1 MPEQHRHRLHVL
13 AVSQVDRRERVAQ
26 RVGADPLEADLP
38 HPSAPVVPERVVA
51 PRRARAP
58 EDGRR
63 VLQDEPGLRQQPALL
78 LDPLADDRG
87 GVAVQRD
94 RPHGA
99 VGLGVALD
107 PPVPQRGNDAHLCV
121 VIASA
126 AVREAAHAQREHLL
140 GAHAGRE
147 QEQDGDLHHA
157 EGQYRRLVQEALRLV
172 LHQRVDQGPVLLERL
187 RQEALLGDVAG
198 DVLAVERLV
207 EDLAHELEH
216 LVLHRRPRNAYGRE
230 GALVAAVALAHEP
243 GPVLLESPLPLV
255 RPLLREPRHRE
266 HALLDVLGGELLEGD
281 FPDRR
286 LDVLQVA
293 PFVVAGRLRDAAH
306 APLDVARRV
315 LAEGHRRPGG
325 GAQRPRVAVRLEGE
339 LELGVLLVLERLGL
353 PLEVDLLVEREDH
366 AGELLLAAEV
376 APGSLGDAD
385 RELVGGG
392 PRVLALAPLG
402 ASPCGGLVE
411 VVRLVA
417 LEGLHAGLFPSEG
430 RLGRGASGF
439 GLRAAGF
446 AAAFSRAA
454 LARVE
459 VLEER
464 DLRDEPPRPHAAA
477 PQLPAAEHPA
487 HLLAARPGELRDVLG
502 RHHVGVV
509 AQHEQV
515 EPVGVRRSQPLLVN
529 PEIALQVFHRR
540 SFLARCAPPA
550 PPPGHDGL
558 AGRAGQPCAGGAPHA

>member
-1 MPEQHRHRLHVL
+1 M
-13 AVSQVDRRERVAQ
+13 
-26 RVGADPLEADLP
+26 
-38 HPSAPVVPERVVA
+38 
-51 PRRARAP
+51 
-58 EDGRR
+58 
-63 VLQDEPGLRQQPALL
+63 
-78 LDPLADDRG
+78 
-87 GVAVQRD
+87 
-94 RPHGA
+94 
-99 VGLGVALD
+99 
-107 PPVPQRGNDAHLCV
+107 
-121 VIASA
+121 
-126 AVREAAHAQREHLL
+126 
-140 GAHAGRE
+140 
-147 QEQDGDLHHA
+147 
-157 EGQYRRLVQEALRLV
+157 
-172 LHQRVDQGPVLLERL
+172 
-187 RQEALLGDVAG
+187 
-198 DVLAVERLV
+198 
-207 EDLAHELEH
+207 
-216 LVLHRRPRNAYGRE
+216 
-230 GALVAAVALAHEP
+230 
-243 GPVLLESPLPLV
+243 PLV
-255 RPLLREPRHRE
+255 RPLLREPRNRK
-266 HALLDVLGGELLEGD
+266 HAPLDVLGGELLEGD

-293 PFVVAGRLRDAAH
+293 PLVVAGRLRDAAH

-402 ASPCGGLVE
+402 APPCGGLVE

-439 GLRAAGF
+439 GLRAVGLAVAF
-446 AAAFSRAA
+446 ARAA

-477 PQLPAAEHPA
+477 PQLPAA
-487 HLLAARPGELRDVLG
+487 
-502 RHHVGVV
+502 
-509 AQHEQV
+509 
-515 EPVGVRRSQPLLVN
+515 
-529 PEIALQVFHRR
+529 
-540 SFLARCAPPA
+540 
-550 PPPGHDGL
+550 
-558 AGRAGQPCAGGAPHA
+558 